1 MQDMTRT
8 PPSFSGQMTPVYRNW
23 ANPSSKI
30 YEGAR
35 GIVYISF
42 DPCKPVKF
50 PGFKVTNVGS
60 HLWINR
66 TYGEQWWKRSLTA
79 SLKVDSDRADR
90 SIILKIKFKFGSN
103 GHDQMYFWCIESNTS
118 SLLFLFS
125 IFLMLLLL
133 VSSEF
138 SCFDK
143 IQTQPQGGFK
153 FNMKQMVFAY
163 GRYLYRDGLIVQGKG
178 YWSSHE

>member
-1 MQDMTRT
+1 MQDMT
-8 PPSFSGQMTPVYRNW
+8 PPSFSGQMMPVYRNW

-66 TYGEQWWKRSLTA
+66 TYGEQWWKRSFTA
-79 SLKVDSDRADR
+79 SLKVDSDRGDR
-90 SIILKIKFKFGSN
+90 SIILKIKFKFVSN
-103 GHDQMYFWCIESNTS
+103 GHDQMYFWCTKSNTS
-118 SLLFLFS
+118 SLLNRLFS
-125 IFLMLLLL
+125 W
-133 VSSEF
+133 
-138 SCFDK
+138 CFCFWSQVNFHVL
-143 IQTQPQGGFK
+143 IRYTHSQ
-153 FNMKQMVFAY
+153 FNMKQMLFAY
-163 GRYLYRDGLIVQGKG
+163 SRYLYRNGPIVQGKG
-178 YWSSHE
+178 YWSSH

>member
-1 MQDMTRT
+1 MDKWREFTGT
-8 PPSFSGQMTPVYRNW
+8 GQ
-23 ANPSSKI
+23 NPSSKI

-42 DPCKPVKF
+42 DPCKPVKS

-60 HLWINR
+60 HVWINR
-66 TYGEQWWKRSLTA
+66 AYGEQRWKRSFTA
-79 SLKVDSDRADR
+79 SLEVDSAQGDQ
-90 SIILKIKFKFGSN
+90 SIILMIIKFKFGSN
-103 GHDQMYFWCIESNTS
+103 GHDQMYFWWTESSST
-118 SLLFLFS
+118 SLLDRF

-133 VSSEF
+133 VSSECSF
-138 SCFDK
+138 FDR

-153 FNMKQMVFAY
+153 FNMKQMLFAHSQ
-163 GRYLYRDGLIVQGKG
+163 YLYPDGPIVQGKG